1 MTERHTYVVVA
12 ITALFTLA
20 LLVGLLIMY
29 KNLAPLPKCDN
40 VVVST
45 TGQISLELKEN
56 EVPQVRQYHC
66 EIMI

>member
-1 MTERHTYVVVA
+1 MTKRHTYVVVA

-20 LLVGLLIMY
+20 LLMAFLIMY
-29 KNLAPLPKCDN
+29 KNLAPVSKCDN
-40 VVVST
+40 IVVNT

-66 EIMI
+66 GIMT